1 MGRYQAIQKLEEAL
15 KQASSF
21 VFDVSTNYQ
30 GNNGIDKDNDCYYC
44 HDTERALSLK
54 DLHELRYC
62 LKALHWDG
70 VDYAQLRKEYPIIG
84 LDMGFLLMDT
94 YILNYK

>member
-1 MGRYQAIQKLEEAL
+1 MERYQVIKELEEAL

-21 VFDVSTNYQ
+21 VFDVNTNYQ
-30 GNNGIDKDNDCYYC
+30 GNNGIDKDNNCYYC

-54 DLHELRYC
+54 DLHELRCC
-62 LKALHWDG
+62 LKDLHWYG
-70 VDYAQLRKEYPIIG
+70 VDYAQLRKEYSIIG
-84 LDMGFLLMDT
+84 IKMEHLLMDT